1 MQTYLSCKKYRL
13 FKDEWAL
20 CRMTISLYSSRRAN
34 ERRSEFLCDFQE
46 ECFGLLQSEY
56 LVCTICASVPHH
68 WSAWDET
75 LEICLVGFITQNPP
89 LKCAPQISCSYFFD
103 PQLPKKSG
111 GQFRSTLLDVI
122 GLMRNLGEIYR
133 CRKYRQIWAAVGGL
147 VVPVPG
153 TLPIQGQ
160 QFTRGVGGGS
170 IEGSGGSIQRW

>member
-1 MQTYLSCKKYRL
+1 MPHDYFLVQLQTCKWKAIRIPL
-13 FKDEWAL
+13 WFFKKKVF
-20 CRMTISLYSSRRAN
+20 TIS
-34 ERRSEFLCDFQE
+34 
-46 ECFGLLQSEY
+46 
-56 LVCTICASVPHH
+56 ASVPHH

-89 LKCAPQISCSYFFD
+89 LNKFAPQISCSYFFD

>member
-1 MQTYLSCKKYRL
+1 MYCLP
-13 FKDEWAL
+13 KDEWVL

-34 ERRSEFLCDFQE
+34 ERRSEFLCDFIRRKLWSFTVRVSRLYHQ
-46 ECFGLLQSEY
+46 CKCPSS
-56 LVCTICASVPHH
+56 LVSLG
-68 WSAWDET
+68 W
-75 LEICLVGFITQNPP
+75 NPGNMSGRIHYTRP
-89 LKCAPQISCSYFFD
+89 SIKKCAPQISCSYFFD